1 MNPNDRQ
8 NERQENFYHENE
20 IKRTYTPEEAG
31 HDRRRK
37 PVSRFRRRR
46 RKPVNPGA
54 VLLILIFV
62 MIAGIC
68 IYMIAA
74 RQPNIA
80 EGGDTS
86 EDLALRPESTAPDP
100 SAERFVTL
108 SEEEIHTGDL
118 ILVNY
123 AYPYAFPESAEAE
136 IISVAK
142 EKTDLYY
149 VRDSASR
156 LRSTTIARLNVLAE
170 AYYDAT
176 GFSGLQVN
184 SGYRSYQEQVDLYAE
199 YTETRGEEY
208 ARAYVANP
216 GYSEHHTGLAMDL
229 NVYVPGEGVYY
240 IESYEPC
247 AWFREHCADYGFIL
261 RYPEEKVYITGINY
275 ESWHYRYVGT
285 PHSLIMEEQD
295 LCLEEYVDYLKTFTY
310 DGNRLLFDPA
320 TGTSDTL
327 AAGEAFER
335 GTLIYYVPAA
345 DGETECRIP
354 GGCTYTISGN
364 NVDGF
369 IVTAEKK

>member
-1 MNPNDRQ
+1 MAQNDHWNEQ
-8 NERQENFYHENE
+8 NSFYHENE

-46 RKPVNPGA
+46 RQAPNPGV

-62 MIAGIC
+62 MIAGVC

-74 RQPNIA
+74 RQHNIA
-80 EGGDTS
+80 NGEETS
-86 EDLALRPESTAPDP
+86 EFAADIPESTAPDP
-100 SAERFVTL
+100 NAEQFVTL
-108 SEEEIHTGDL
+108 SEDDVHIGDL

-123 AYPYAFPESAEAE
+123 AYPYAFPEAAETE
-136 IISVAK
+136 IISVAS
-142 EKTDLYY
+142 EKSELYY

-156 LRSTTIARLNVLAE
+156 LRSTTVARLNVLAE
-170 AYYDAT
+170 AYFDAT

-184 SGYRSYQEQVDLYAE
+184 SGYRSFQDQVDLYAE

-216 GYSEHHTGLAMDL
+216 GFSEHHTGLAMDL

-247 AWFREHCADYGFIL
+247 AWFREHCEEYGFIL

-310 DGNRLLFDPA
+310 DGARLLFDPA
-320 TGTSDTL
+320 AGTSRTL
-327 AAGEAFER
+327 AAGEEFES

-345 DGETECRIP
+345 AGETKCPIP

-364 NVDGF
+364 NIDGF